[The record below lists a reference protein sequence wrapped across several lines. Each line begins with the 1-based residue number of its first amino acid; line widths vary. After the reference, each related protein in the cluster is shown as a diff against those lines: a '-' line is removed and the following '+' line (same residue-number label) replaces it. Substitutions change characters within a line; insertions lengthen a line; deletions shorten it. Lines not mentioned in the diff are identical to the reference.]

1 VITENEKNALI
12 LLNNEQLRNAIVSFI
27 KLSANAFITSSEVM
41 IKISGNKQVIPV
53 AREAVNLAIILG
65 NQIGAIH

>member
-1 VITENEKNALI
+1 
-12 LLNNEQLRNAIVSFI
+12 
-27 KLSANAFITSSEVM
+27 M